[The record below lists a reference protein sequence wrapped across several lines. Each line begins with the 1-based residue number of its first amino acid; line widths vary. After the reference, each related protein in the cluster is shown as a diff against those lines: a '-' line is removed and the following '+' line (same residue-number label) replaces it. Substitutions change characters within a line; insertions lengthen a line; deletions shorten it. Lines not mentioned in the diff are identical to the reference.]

1 MNCADVAG
9 IPIPSNSVRD
19 ASNTCSAAPT
29 RSITLWVAPLNDEPG
44 LHAVELKAIVKP
56 GIREF
61 HERGRMKRCVVG
73 KEAEDDIAVRG
84 RDSHL

>member
-1 MNCADVAG
+1 
-9 IPIPSNSVRD
+9 
-19 ASNTCSAAPT
+19 
-29 RSITLWVAPLNDEPG
+29 LNDEPG